1 MNCVKVTLSHLQPAE
16 INTELSNCNSDI
28 DLILSNLI
36 TDINASI
43 EKTSNINAFIGLL
56 NPSINAE
63 ALRKSIDINV
73 KCRVV
78 CSLSQ
83 LDKFL
88 KVTPEN
94 IQWITNDTGV
104 YYDVESNV
112 EWVIVVD

>member
-1 MNCVKVTLSHLQPAE
+1 MNCVKVILSHIQPTK

-28 DLILSNLI
+28 DLALSNLI

-43 EKTSNINAFIGLL
+43 EKISNINTFISLL
-56 NPSINAE
+56 NPLINSE
-63 ALRKSIDINV
+63 IIRKSIDINV

>member
-1 MNCVKVTLSHLQPAE
+1 MSCVKVILSRLQSTE
-16 INTELSNCNSDI
+16 INPELSNCNSNI
-28 DLILSNLI
+28 DLVLSNLI
-36 TDINASI
+36 TDINTSI
-43 EKTSNINAFIGLL
+43 EKISNINTFVELL

-63 ALRKSIDINV
+63 ALRKGIDINV

-104 YYDVESNV
+104 YYDIESNV
-112 EWVIVVD
+112 EWIIVVD

>member
-1 MNCVKVTLSHLQPAE
+1 MSCVKVTLSRLQPTE
-16 INTELSNCNSDI
+16 INTKLSNCNSDI

-43 EKTSNINAFIGLL
+43 EKISNINTFIGLL

-73 KCRVV
+73 KFRVV
-78 CSLSQ
+78 CSLTQ

>member
-1 MNCVKVTLSHLQPAE
+1 MNCVKVILSHIQPTE

-28 DLILSNLI
+28 DLALSNLI

-43 EKTSNINAFIGLL
+43 EKISNINTFISLL
-56 NPSINAE
+56 NPLINSE
-63 ALRKSIDINV
+63 IIRKSIDINV

>member
-1 MNCVKVTLSHLQPAE
+1 MNCVKVTLSHLQPTE

-28 DLILSNLI
+28 DLVVSNLI

-43 EKTSNINAFIGLL
+43 EKISNINTFIRKL
-56 NPSINAE
+56 NPSINTE
-63 ALRKSIDINV
+63 ILRKSIDINV

-112 EWVIVVD
+112 EWIIVVD

>member
-1 MNCVKVTLSHLQPAE
+1 MNCVKVTLSHLQSAE

-28 DLILSNLI
+28 DLIVSNLI
-36 TDINASI
+36 VNINASI
-43 EKTSNINAFIGLL
+43 EKTFDINTFIGLL
-56 NPSINAE
+56 NPVINTE
-63 ALRKSIDINV
+63 ALRKSININV